1 MKKSVIALL
10 LGCYLALVLPVA
22 AHAEEP
28 QYLPTRY
35 GVALLTGGAYDP
47 DNIGMVI
54 VQGEILT
61 DYKRFLSHRTPDKLR
76 LKIEAN
82 LGLTTD
88 GRHRSL
94 FSVGML
100 ALNYFENWQVGTCT
114 PYVEAG
120 IGAIYTDFQVKNQ
133 GSRINFNPQLGV
145 GVEFPLQAGG
155 AMTLGLR
162 LHHISNGNLLKDNR
176 GVNSALLM
184 IGYLF

>member
-1 MKKSVIALL
+1 MRISVIFLL
-10 LGCYLALVLPVA
+10 FGVCLGIVQPVSVQ
-22 AHAEEP
+22 AEER

-35 GVALLTGGAYDP
+35 GVALLAGGAYDP

-54 VQGEILT
+54 VQGQMVA
-61 DYKRFLSHRTPDKLR
+61 DYKRFFVHRSPKGLR

-88 GRHRSL
+88 GRQRMMFSL
-94 FSVGML
+94 NML
-100 ALNYFENWQVGTCT
+100 ALNYFENWQIGPCT

-120 IGAIYTDFQVKNQ
+120 IGAIYTDFKVDGQ
-133 GSRINFNPQLGV
+133 GSRINFNPQLGT
-145 GVEFPLQAGG
+145 GLEYPLKNGG
-155 AMTLGLR
+155 AMTVGLR

-176 GVNSALLM
+176 GVNSALLQ

>member
-1 MKKSVIALL
+1 MRIPVIVLL
-10 LGCYLALVLPVA
+10 LGLYLGLVLPA
-22 AHAEEP
+22 SALAEEH

-35 GVALLTGGAYDP
+35 GVALLSGGAYDP
-47 DNIGMVI
+47 DHIGMVI
-54 VQGEILT
+54 VQGQLLT

-76 LKIEAN
+76 LKVEAN

-88 GRHRSL
+88 GRQRSM
-94 FSVGML
+94 FSLNIL
-100 ALNYFENWQVGTCT
+100 ALNYFENWRFATCT

-120 IGAIYTDFQVKNQ
+120 IGAIYTDFQVKDQ
-133 GSRINFNPQLGV
+133 GSRFNFNPQLGA
-145 GVEFPLQAGG
+145 GVEFPLQTGG
-155 AMTLGLR
+155 SMTLGLR